1 MISWIWVFFFSNT
14 ILYSTFL
21 PLYGF
26 SGISLIFFCIQFKML
41 SNFVWFLPWLT
52 CYLEVFHFQLY
63 TNLPEIFV
71 NVKFFC
77 SHKIHSVWIESF
89 QIWDFCYHP
98 GLTHSKGS
106 MCTWEE
112 YVYSV
117 AEIILKLSIGLIW
130 LIA

>member
-52 CYLEVFHFQLY
+52 CYLEVFHRIITRLVITFSTKSKSFISKLCRLKIKVQRMPHPLKSS
-63 TNLPEIFV
+63 TNI
-71 NVKFFC
+71 KC
-77 SHKIHSVWIESF
+77 SS
-89 QIWDFCYHP
+89 QIWKGR
-98 GLTHSKGS
+98 GLQQAKMISWTAKQ
-106 MCTWEE
+106 
-112 YVYSV
+112 
-117 AEIILKLSIGLIW
+117 LSILNW
-130 LIA
+130 RVS